1 MDGTMIIILAAVA
14 ILFYLISVFGC
25 CVALI
30 EKDVLFDFFTIFLIL
45 CPLVNTIIGIRHSHF
60 RDTIKKL
67 KGQEK

>member
-1 MDGTMIIILAAVA
+1 MIIILVSVA
-14 ILFYLISVFGC
+14 ILFYMISVFGC
-25 CVALI
+25 CVVLV